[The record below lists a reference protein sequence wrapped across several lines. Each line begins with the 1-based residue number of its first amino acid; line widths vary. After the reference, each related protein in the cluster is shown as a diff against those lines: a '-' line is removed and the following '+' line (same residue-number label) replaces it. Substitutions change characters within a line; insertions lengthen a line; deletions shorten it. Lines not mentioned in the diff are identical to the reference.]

1 MTAASGERTINDK
14 QTRLHLPVLRR
25 EKQTA
30 NHMRRLRCEKENNP
44 DERDLEENEMNELK
58 PCPFCGGKVEIVGI
72 KNGNSFIVWCENC
85 GLGFGIEKEYYLYQ
99 IIGAWNHRAEQGQSE
114 KVAELKRELERVKQE
129 RDAAV
134 KDMQEIMALTSE
146 MRVCTKYCVNGH
158 CYNRGGNMPCSPR
171 WDASWSGH
179 KMED

>member
-1 MTAASGERTINDK
+1 
-14 QTRLHLPVLRR
+14 
-25 EKQTA
+25 
-30 NHMRRLRCEKENNP
+30 
-44 DERDLEENEMNELK
+44 MNELK

-129 RDAAV
+129 LNAAV
-134 KDMQEIMALTSE
+134 KCLCESCKKIASS
-146 MRVCTKYCVNGH
+146 
-158 CYNRGGNMPCSPR
+158 GNIITCCGMCHWHS
-171 WDASWSGH
+171 A
-179 KMED
+179 KEE

>member
-1 MTAASGERTINDK
+1 MR
-14 QTRLHLPVLRR
+14 HLRS
-25 EKQTA
+25 K
-30 NHMRRLRCEKENNP
+30 KENNP
-44 DERDLEENEMNELK
+44 EERDLEENEMNELK

-134 KDMQEIMALTSE
+134 KDLDALRKKTGWKCDCCYYNDNYN
-146 MRVCTKYCVNGH
+146 RDVCTGCD
-158 CYNRGGNMPCSPR
+158 YNSDNNWKWRGL
-171 WDASWSGH
+171 
-179 KMED
+179 KEE